1 MTLTQTISR
10 SGVLSLV
17 AVVMV
22 RATWFCVRKYRP
34 TNGELFL
41 AYIALVLALV
51 FFIVGCLTSPVG
63 SSPAIKSAA
72 TPNIVVAPVRTITLV
87 WNPNYTVAGEATEI
101 FESTD
106 LTIPMSEWP
115 VVFEGATNRCS
126 LPMTGAQEF
135 FIAANLLIL

>member
-17 AVVMV
+17 AGALCMAVVMV

-51 FFIVGCLTSPVG
+51 FFIVGCVSCALRRVDFDADAAG
-63 SSPAIKSAA
+63 RILMQPAA
-72 TPNIVVAPVRTITLV
+72 
-87 WNPNYTVAGEATEI
+87 
-101 FESTD
+101 F
-106 LTIPMSEWP
+106 
-115 VVFEGATNRCS
+115 
-126 LPMTGAQEF
+126 
-135 FIAANLLIL
+135 